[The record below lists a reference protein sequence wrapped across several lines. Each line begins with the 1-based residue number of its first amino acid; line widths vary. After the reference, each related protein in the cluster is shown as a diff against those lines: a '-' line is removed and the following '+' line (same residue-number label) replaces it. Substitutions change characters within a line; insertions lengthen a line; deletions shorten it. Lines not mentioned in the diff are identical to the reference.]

1 LNLDEICRVPILP
14 GPGMTVM
21 ADSVSLACGG
31 KGLNQAV
38 AASRSAPVVMIGAV
52 GEDEAGGLL
61 IDCLVQAGVDVSSVA
76 RLADHPTGRARIS
89 VSPSGENQIVV
100 TTGANGAVDARE
112 IASKIPKGTR
122 VVLAQLETPTAAIEA
137 AFSTEAAQA
146 ARKILNAAPAI
157 ASAAALFPL
166 ADMIIFNQSELAT
179 YLQLDR
185 EPQSLEALLPVRR
198 FLTRPNQAAV
208 VTLGAL
214 GAAAIWAD
222 RTLVVEGFAVE
233 PVDTTGAGDCLC
245 GVIAAAVANGIGPER
260 ALTLANAAAALSTLT
275 PGAAQSTPQWDEVEA
290 FVTASGR

>member
-1 LNLDEICRVPILP
+1 
-14 GPGMTVM
+14 MTVT
-21 ADSVSLACGG
+21 ADSVALACGG

-52 GEDEAGGLL
+52 GDDEAGGQ
-61 IDCLVQAGVDVSSVA
+61 LVDYLEQVGVDVSRVA
-76 RLADHPTGRARIS
+76 RLAGHPTGRARIS

-100 TTGANGAVDARE
+100 TTGANGAMGGLDV
-112 IASKIPKGTR
+112 ASKIPDGAR
-122 VVLAQLETPTAAIEA
+122 VVLAKLETPVAAIQA
-137 AFSTEAAQA
+137 LFSAQA
-146 ARKILNAAPAI
+146 ARSARKILNAAPAV
-157 ASAAALFPL
+157 AGGAALFPL
-166 ADMIIFNQSELAT
+166 ADMIIFNQSEVAA

-222 RTLVVEGFAVE
+222 RTLLVDGFAVE
-233 PVDTTGAGDCLC
+233 PLDTTGAGDCLC

-260 ALTLANAAAALSTLT
+260 ALTLANAGAALSTLK
-275 PGAAQSTPQWDEVEA
+275 PGAAQAVPDWEQIEA
-290 FVTASGR
+290 FVAASGR